1 MYYTGELNDA
11 LEDIDNAI
19 RIDPD
24 YYDAFIER
32 GYCYNKLKMP
42 AEAIN
47 DLKKA
52 YTLFPTNYLSLVD
65 HIKINFIDGKK
76 EYAASYLKEAY
87 KI

>member
-1 MYYTGELNDA
+1 MHWKILITPSVY
-11 LEDIDNAI
+11 
-19 RIDPD
+19 PD

-42 AEAIN
+42 VEAIN

-52 YTLFPTNYLSLVD
+52 YTLFPTNYRSLVD
-65 HIKINFIDGKK
+65 NIEINFINEKK
-76 EYAASYLKEAY
+76 EDAAGDLREVY